1 MDTVAP
7 TDVEGSTMPGRP
19 PWRRI
24 LATAPVAFVMALA
37 LVAPT
42 SAASAAA
49 STHSKPALHPYRVGH
64 FHAVGSHWNIK
75 VEHRNLHGNH
85 DVRHADAFHH
95 APWQGYRYVLVRIGG
110 RLLAQVGGLAYD
122 EKFRLLVGG
131 HALSPAHVDL
141 RHGLEQSG
149 IVNHG
154 QVVTA
159 KIPFLVKHSQLHQQM
174 ILRRQPAG
182 LAVRAQVLPHHP
194 LSRSGTLNG

>member
-1 MDTVAP
+1 MKASIPP
-7 TDVEGSTMPGRP
+7 TRKVTMPGRP

-24 LATAPVAFVMALA
+24 LATAPVAVVTALA

-42 SAASAAA
+42 SASAAA
-49 STHSKPALHPYRVGH
+49 ATHSKQALHPYRVGH

-75 VEHRNLHGNH
+75 VEHRNLHGND
-85 DVRHADAFHH
+85 DVRHADAFNR
-95 APWQGYRYVLVRIGG
+95 APKSGYRYVLVRVSG
-110 RLLAQVGGLAYD
+110 RLLSQVGGLGYD

-131 HALSPAHVDL
+131 HALSPARVSL

-159 KIPFLVKHSQLHQQM
+159 KIPFLVKHSQLHQTM
-174 ILRRQPAG
+174 ILR
-182 LAVRAQVLPHHP
+182 AVSQLDWQSPPRFF
-194 LSRSGTLNG
+194 RTTR

>member
-7 TDVEGSTMPGRP
+7 TDLEGSTMPGRP

-24 LATAPVAFVMALA
+24 LAIAPVAVVTALA

-42 SAASAAA
+42 SAAAAA
-49 STHSKPALHPYRVGH
+49 STHSKQALHPYHVGH

-75 VEHRNLHGNH
+75 VEHRNLHGNY
-85 DVRHADAFHH
+85 DVRHADAFNR
-95 APWQGYRYVLVRIGG
+95 APRHGYRYVLVRISG
-110 RLLAQVGGLAYD
+110 RLLSQVGGLAYD

-131 HALSPAHVDL
+131 QPLSPAHVNL

-159 KIPFLVKHSQLHQQM
+159 KIPFLVKHSQLHQRM
-174 ILRRQPAG
+174 ILR
-182 LAVRAQVLPHHP
+182 AVSQLDWRSAPRFFLT
-194 LSRSGTLNG
+194 SR